1 MNILPFNNCVYLY
14 DAAGVSDQESTTSSD
29 QSCDVAG
36 GSSQQQQQPVGDRSS
51 LLAAINSFN
60 KTSLRQTKSVDG
72 AVPQQDVGS

>member
-1 MNILPFNNCVYLY
+1 VNILPFNDCVYLY
-14 DAAGVSDQESTTSSD
+14 DAAGVSDQESTASSD

-36 GSSQQQQQPVGDRSS
+36 GSSQQQPVGDRSS

-60 KTSLRQTKSVDG
+60 KTSLRQTKSIDG